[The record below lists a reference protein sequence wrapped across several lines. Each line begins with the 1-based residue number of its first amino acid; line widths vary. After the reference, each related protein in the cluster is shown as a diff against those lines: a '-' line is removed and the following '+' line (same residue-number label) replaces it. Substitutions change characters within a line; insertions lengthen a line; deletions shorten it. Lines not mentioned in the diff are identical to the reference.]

1 MKLSQRQKREEK
13 EFYFFTSP
21 WFLGFLF
28 LALGPMIASIILSF
42 AKWNIITP
50 PKWVGLANYKELLK
64 DPLFWKSL
72 TVTSI
77 FVFGSV
83 GLKLFASLL
92 VAMLLNQKVKVIGLF
107 RTIFYLP
114 TVLPIVAS
122 SMLWMW
128 ILFPQGLLNFFVTRL
143 GLPPQNWLTNENLA
157 LPSLILM
164 SLWGFGRSMIIFL
177 AGLQGIPQYLYEAA
191 HIDGAGPW
199 SRFWHVTVPMLSPV
213 IFFNL
218 VMGIIGSFQIF
229 TPGYLITDGGPHNA
243 TLFYV
248 LYLFR
253 NAFEY
258 FNMGYASALAWVLFF
273 IIMAFT
279 LLIVKSSA
287 LWVYYEAGQR

>member
-1 MKLSQRQKREEK
+1 MRLSQRQKREER

-28 LALGPMIASIILSF
+28 LAIGPMIASIILSF

-50 PKWVGLANYKELLK
+50 PKWVGLANYRELVT

-77 FVFGSV
+77 FVFSSV

-92 VAMLLNQKVKVIGLF
+92 IAMLLNQKVKAIGLF

-128 ILFPQGLLNFFVTRL
+128 IFFPQGLLNFFVTRV
-143 GLPPQNWLTNENLA
+143 GFPPQNWLTNENLA

-164 SLWGFGRSMIIFL
+164 SFWGFGRSMIIFL

-279 LLIVKSSA
+279 LLIVRSSA